1 MTSTSR
7 TQDTYQ
13 RLRGDILD
21 NVYPPRLKLR
31 IEAIAATLGVSAGA
45 VREALSRLTAEGLVV
60 AEPQR
65 GFLVAPV
72 SAADLID
79 LTAVRIEIETRCLRR
94 AIMTGDLAWEGAI
107 IAAWHQLS
115 RTSLDVR
122 RAGQTRV
129 NPEWTRL
136 HSAFHDSLIAACDS
150 PWWLRLRDQLYVQAE
165 RYRRLELPY
174 GKIERHV
181 AREHKAIVEA
191 VLARNANAA
200 CRLLAAHLQRTA
212 DILLASDAPF
222 DDVPRPDKTAPKSRR
237 VRQVAR

>member
-1 MTSTSR
+1 MTATSR
-7 TQDTYQ
+7 TQDAYE
-13 RLRGDILD
+13 RLRADILD
-21 NVYPPRLKLR
+21 SVHAPREKLR
-31 IEAIAATLGVSAGA
+31 IEALAGTLEVSPGA

-65 GFLVAPV
+65 GFIVAPV

-94 AIMTGDLAWEGAI
+94 AMMIGGLAWEGGV

-115 RTSLDVR
+115 RTPLNVR
-122 RAGQTRV
+122 RGGRTAI

-136 HSAFHDSLIAACDS
+136 HSVFHDSLIAACDS
-150 PWWLRLRDQLYVQAE
+150 PWWLRLRGQLYTQAE

-174 GKIERHV
+174 GRVERDV
-181 AREHKAIVEA
+181 DSEHKAIVDA
-191 VLARNANAA
+191 VLARDANAA
-200 CRLLAAHLQRTA
+200 CRLLAAHLQRTV

-222 DDVPRPDKTAPKSRR
+222 DDVPPRRRKPAAARKSRK
-237 VRQVAR
+237 AA